1 MVDNSD
7 SNKNTII
14 QIVVNT
20 SLKNNEND
28 KIIIE

>member
-14 QIVVNT
+14 QIVNT
-20 SLKNNEND
+20 SMKNNEND

>member
-1 MVDNSD
+1 MVDNRD

-14 QIVVNT
+14 QIVNT
-20 SLKNNEND
+20 SMKNNEND